1 MEIRTA
7 ERTQHAWFLALLGAV
22 TIAFFWLTLDF
33 LQPLFWAA
41 VMAILFHPVFR
52 SLEPRL
58 RGEGRAALATTLFI
72 ILLVFTPL
80 ALIGVAVSREALS
93 LYNFIRNELVVD
105 GEMDLPGYLAQFQP
119 MVENLATSVGIDLDS
134 LLSGAAGAAGTA
146 AQLLASQ
153 AVVVGQNV
161 VSAIAKTALMIYLL
175 FFFLRDGEIV
185 LSAIVK
191 AIPLGES
198 RQRSLFSRFASVTR
212 ATLRGTLVVGAVQG
226 ALGGVLFAL
235 LRIDAPVLWGVVMTM
250 ASILPLAGPAFI
262 WGPWA
267 IYLIA
272 TGSIVKGVIL
282 AAGGTLL
289 VGTADNILRPILVG
303 RETRMPDYLVLL
315 STLGGLSV
323 FGLAGFVAGPVV
335 AALFLSVWDMFAREH
350 TPDPT
355 PDPVTDSS
363 ASGS

>member
-1 MEIRTA
+1 MPTPIA

-52 SLEPRL
+52 LLDLRL
-58 RGEGRAALATTLFI
+58 RGKGRAALATTLVI

-93 LYNFIRNELVVD
+93 LYNVIRNEVVVD
-105 GEMDLPGYLAQFQP
+105 GEMDLPGFLARVQP
-119 MVENLATSVGIDLDS
+119 MVEDLATRVGLDLEQ
-134 LLSGAAGAAGTA
+134 LVGGAADAAGTA

-153 AVVVGQNV
+153 AVIVGQNV
-161 VSAIAKTALMIYLL
+161 LNAIAKTALMIYLL
-175 FFFLRDGEIV
+175 FFFLRDGEVV
-185 LSAIVK
+185 LAAIVK

-198 RQRSLFSRFASVTR
+198 RQRALFSRFASVTR
-212 ATLRGTLVVGAVQG
+212 ATLKGTLVVGAVQG

-235 LRIDAPVLWGVVMTM
+235 LGINAPVLWGVVMTM
-250 ASILPLAGPAFI
+250 ASLLPLAGPALI

-267 IYLIA
+267 VYLIA
-272 TGSIVKGVIL
+272 TGSIAKGIIL

-323 FGLAGFVAGPVV
+323 FGLSGFVAGPVV

-350 TPDPT
+350 TPDVT
-355 PDPVTDSS
+355 PDPLPKP
-363 ASGS
+363 